1 MSFPY
6 IPPPFPFPE
15 AWPRLFQTPQ
25 TTWLSPRIT
34 TLPFPPS
41 LLYSQGLHDGANVYG
56 APHPSAPPFAT
67 FPPSE
72 SSNLITRGEQTHDDD
87 TQRSEDASQH
97 SNSDAN
103 SSNSDAADDDGEY
116 VYGYVLSDE
125 WRGRFR
131 NSLQVRHRQQQQ
143 QRSQRQREQRA
154 AAKGNQPAAKQSN
167 THKAKLRKQQHFL
180 SASDQRAMDLQRE
193 LAAAKQRETTQR
205 RPQERGT
212 APSSQAAQDVRRL
225 ETQLNLRFDAFCDA
239 FLPVMWPHDAVHK

>member
-25 TTWLSPRIT
+25 TTWLGPGIT
-34 TLPFPPS
+34 TLPFSPS
-41 LLYSQGLHDGANVYG
+41 PLYSQGLHDGANVYG
-56 APHPSAPPFAT
+56 APHPFAT

-72 SSNLITRGEQTHDDD
+72 GSNHITRGEQTHDDD
-87 TQRSEDASQH
+87 IQRSEDASQH
-97 SNSDAN
+97 SDSDAS
-103 SSNSDAADDDGEY
+103 SSNDAADDDGEY

-143 QRSQRQREQRA
+143 QRSKHQREQRA
-154 AAKGNQPAAKQSN
+154 AAKDNQPAAKQSN
-167 THKAKLRKQQHFL
+167 ARKTKLRKQQHFL

-205 RPQERGT
+205 RPQERET

-225 ETQLNLRFDAFCDA
+225 ETQLNLRFDEFCDA
-239 FLPVMWPHDAVHK
+239 FLPVVWPHDAVHK